1 MAEMTDEQL
10 ADMDDEAFEETQSL
24 MDESVESVD
33 VVEEVV
39 EPEPEQEEVQSEDG
53 SEEEIIEET
62 EDDSETEEVT
72 ETEDDNP
79 ADTETEEEE
88 PEAESQENDTEA
100 SEEADTNEVDY
111 KAEFEAFMKPVKV
124 SGKEVQVKNVEDA
137 RNLIKMGIDYS
148 RKMRD
153 IKPLRSVGETLT
165 QAGIMVDGVVN
176 EAALTRLIDINN
188 GDKNAIAQIMA
199 EKSIDPLDMDTEDV
213 VYEPQTQMV
222 SEGSIEL
229 QDVEQELS
237 RRGSVDNVIS
247 ELDKLDSRSKQFF
260 QETPSAL
267 LKLDNDI
274 QNGSYEQIMGAVQY
288 EKSLGRMTD
297 MSDMDAYIHIAS
309 TTQQAP
315 DVQEEVVTPK
325 VNNAKRKAAGSSKTT
340 PVKKKAQTY
349 DYVNMSDEEFEKLM
363 PKTSLY

>member
-1 MAEMTDEQL
+1 
-10 ADMDDEAFEETQSL
+10 
-24 MDESVESVD
+24 
-33 VVEEVV
+33 
-39 EPEPEQEEVQSEDG
+39 
-53 SEEEIIEET
+53 
-62 EDDSETEEVT
+62 
-72 ETEDDNP
+72 
-79 ADTETEEEE
+79 
-88 PEAESQENDTEA
+88 
-100 SEEADTNEVDY
+100 
-111 KAEFEAFMKPVKV
+111 MKPVKV
-124 SGKEVQVKNVEDA
+124 SGKDVQVKNVEDA

-188 GDKNAIAQIMA
+188 GDKNAIAQIMS

-222 SEGSIEL
+222 SDGSIEL
-229 QDVEQELS
+229 RDIEQELS

-267 LKLDNDI
+267 LKLESDM
-274 QNGSYEQIMGAVQY
+274 QNGAYEKIMGTVQY

-297 MSDMDAYIHIAS
+297 MSDMDAYIQLAQG
-309 TTQQAP
+309 TNQQAP
-315 DVQEEVVTPK
+315 EAQEPVEVKPK
-325 VNNAKRKAAGSSKTT
+325 VDNAKRKAAGSSKTT
-340 PVKKKAQTY
+340 PVKKKKQTY